1 MAISNVLSYFLAY
14 IIPASALLAM
24 SFVVMFRNPKR
35 TEHQLVF
42 IIINLYAIMFLGEFI
57 RHILPVENSAY
68 IHDYITVVAGLLIV
82 MFGFHFFAKVSKM
95 EEIMPKWL
103 YPGLFYV
110 PLLFLVFYMFTMDP
124 SQTIDNYVRQGH
136 WIYGKL
142 DMAYYVAVLSS
153 SLISLPSYFM
163 LRNGIKRVHTKQD
176 IDLLKF
182 LSWTVLTIIVVILVL
197 GLPNYRGALPPYP
210 YLYTGVLLAV
220 LFTYSMLKYNFL
232 SNVND
237 QYATL
242 FNLNSSAIF
251 IFSEKWIVEQA
262 NEAALL
268 RFPGKKKEFF
278 DLFHTNKENDEQLLA
293 IQQQLKQ
300 GNSIHSI
307 LYHMQ
312 SDVVDAY
319 FLLDGKQFI
328 KNQAISYYL
337 ICRDV
342 TEEKLADDRVNF
354 LAYHD
359 MLTGVANRASFVQL
373 SEKYIAN
380 NPDRTAYFGLLDLDH
395 FKTIN
400 DVYGHLI
407 GDEVLIH
414 TASILSELI
423 AGSGHVGRIGG
434 DEFVFAVS
442 KSKRFENVDQLME
455 QILHAFQE
463 HPFVYRDVLIE
474 IELSVGYSTY
484 PFEGKTYDELY
495 ALADQR
501 MYSVKRKRK
510 EQEKKG

>member
-1 MAISNVLSYFLAY
+1 MMAISTVLYYFLAY
-14 IIPASALLAM
+14 ILPASALLAM

-42 IIINLYAIMFLGEFI
+42 IIINLYAFMFLAEFI

-68 IHDYITVVAGLLIV
+68 IHHYMTVVAGLFIV

-110 PLLFLVFYMFTMDP
+110 PLLFFVFHIFTIDP
-124 SQTIDNYVRQGH
+124 SQTIDNYERQGY

-142 DMAYYVAVLSS
+142 DMAYYVTVLSS

-176 IDLLKF
+176 IELLKF

-197 GLPNYRGALPPYP
+197 GLPNYRGAMPPYP

-251 IFSEKWIVEQA
+251 IFTEKWVVEQA

-268 RFPGKKKEFF
+268 RFPGKKKDFF
-278 DLFHTNKENDEQLLA
+278 DLFHANKDDEQLLS
-293 IQQQLKQ
+293 IQNQLKQ

-307 LYHMQ
+307 LYHMK
-312 SDVVDAY
+312 SEVVDAY
-319 FLLDGKQFI
+319 FKLDGKRFI

-337 ICRDV
+337 ICRDI
-342 TEEKLADDRVNF
+342 TEEKLADDRVQY

-373 SEKYIAN
+373 SEKYIDN
-380 NPDRTAYFGLLDLDH
+380 NPDRTAYFALLDLDH

-414 TASILSELI
+414 TASVLNELV
-423 AGSGHVGRIGG
+423 AGSGHTGRIGG
-434 DEFVFAVS
+434 DEFVIAVS
-442 KSKRFENVDQLME
+442 KNKRFVNMDQLMD

-474 IELSVGYSTY
+474 IELSIGCSTY
-484 PFEGKTYDELY
+484 PVDGRTYDELY

-501 MYSVKRKRK
+501 MYSEKRKRK
-510 EQEKKG
+510 EQAKKE